1 MIERPTPCSSHSDD
15 DDSDENAHE
24 LYPYDLLSRMFS
36 AEMRTPPTTRATP
49 DVHAESVG
57 GRGAMSVGGRGAM
70 SDALPTTLLER
81 MFETLV
87 VDVASEDNIG
97 SLERSDGDD
106 ARMLARMFDAPMLTT
121 ASVAKAESDDA
132 GPTEDDR
139 VAEDDRYARPSPADV
154 QSAVPTMSILETNE
168 RALSA
173 LPLSSRMFE
182 TSEMEERHII
192 SQYEFQSI
200 IREIVSVRH
209 TIRDHVI
216 QLRHLR
222 ALHRKHEEK
231 LHEMLQQVN
240 QDGVRS
246 CDYPLLFYMSRRT
259 KRSVNKQVHQSEQLQ
274 AFMKSRG
281 IHMSDVERKDLIS
294 LIKKESVIKKTE
306 GMIRSVPIDG
316 RG

>member
-36 AEMRTPPTTRATP
+36 AEMCTQPTPLATP
-49 DVHAESVG
+49 DVYAESVG
-57 GRGAMSVGGRGAM
+57 GRCVASE
-70 SDALPTTLLER
+70 ALPTTLLGR

-87 VDVASEDNIG
+87 AEVAATEDNTG
-97 SLERSDGDD
+97 SLERSDGDG
-106 ARMLARMFDAPMLTT
+106 ARML
-121 ASVAKAESDDA
+121 AKAESDDT
-132 GPTEDDR
+132 GPTEDVRAAD
-139 VAEDDRYARPSPADV
+139 DDRDARPSPADV

-182 TSEMEERHII
+182 TTEMEERHII

-259 KRSVNKQVHQSEQLQ
+259 KRSVNKQVHQSEHLQ